1 MSGKL
6 WIGDASSSNEGLPN
20 FRNPYIW
27 VVPGDDP
34 YGSPGQAHAKKANY
48 LWARVSNTDAEADAA
63 GAFVDFYF
71 QTFSVALSKLTIK
84 LIGTSQIDLPRQSED
99 NVLCVVPFV
108 PTAGGHGCLVCVIRH
123 FLDPLPAGWDIALR
137 SKWLSQVGQR
147 NIDVIDDAPGTVRV
161 TPFEAAAPYA
171 DSDRVML
178 EINRP
183 NIRDAELRQLLWSS
197 GLSGSLTRAEGV
209 ARVGLSESATP
220 AANWWQVNSLTL
232 QIPRGESRFL
242 FLVSET
248 LPGAPAFD
256 VYDVVAIADGRR
268 SGGVA
273 ALMVRT

>member
-6 WIGDASSSNEGLPN
+6 WIGDGSSNEGLPN

-34 YGSPGQAHAKKANY
+34 YGSPGQAQAKKTNY
-48 LWARVSNTDAEADAA
+48 VWARVSNTDTQGDAD

-71 QTFSVALSKLTIK
+71 QTFSVALGKRTIK
-84 LIGTSQIDLPRQSED
+84 LIGTSQVDLPHQSDD

-108 PTAGGHGCLVCVIRH
+108 PAAGGHGCLVCVIRH
-123 FLDPLPAGWDIALR
+123 VLDPLPAGWDIALR

-147 NIDVIDDAPGTVRV
+147 NIEVIDDAPGNIRV
-161 TPFEAAAPYA
+161 IPFEAAAPYA
-171 DSDRVML
+171 DSDRIML
-178 EINRP
+178 EITRP
-183 NIRDAELRQLLWSS
+183 NIRDGEIRQLLWSS
-197 GLSGSLTRAEGV
+197 GLSWSLGRTEGV

-220 AANWWQVNSLTL
+220 SQNWWQVNSLTL

-242 FLVSET
+242 FLLSET

-256 VYDVVAIADGRR
+256 VIDVVAIADGRR

-273 ALMVRT
+273 ALIVRK